1 MGNAEPLG
9 QSLRLRSLAGAG
21 RADQQKTH
29 LITRG

>member
-1 MGNAEPLG
+1 MGDAEPFG

-29 LITRG
+29 AIPRG